1 MQDEMIQDV
10 ETTEDI
16 FEAAWDDD
24 STAETPAENEGEP
37 ADQQEEPAE
46 EVQNE
51 AGEET
56 PAEPAPEESFTL
68 RYMKEDKQYSR
79 DETIELAQKG
89 LDYDRIR
96 TERDSMRTELP
107 ELRELK
113 GFLEEMAADSKIT
126 VEQLM
131 EDVRTKRLID
141 REREAGRSISDTAAR
156 EQIQREQAARVKER
170 QPAEEAPVEKPQEP
184 DRAALDIAA
193 FCKAYPDVKAN
204 EIPQAVWDDV
214 RSGSDLISAY
224 TKYENKQLRSQIE
237 TMKQNEKNKNR
248 STGSRQSSGG
258 NTRKSPF
265 DVAWDAADY

>member
-56 PAEPAPEESFTL
+56 PTEPAPEESFTL
-68 RYMKEDKQYSR
+68 RYMKEDKQYTR
-79 DETIELAQKG
+79 DETIGLAQKG

-131 EDVRTKRLID
+131 EDVRTKRLVE

-170 QPAEEAPVEKPQEP
+170 QPAEAPSAEKPQEP
-184 DRAALDIAA
+184 GRAALDIAA

-214 RSGSDLISAY
+214 RSGADLISAY

-258 NTRKSPF
+258 NTQKSPF